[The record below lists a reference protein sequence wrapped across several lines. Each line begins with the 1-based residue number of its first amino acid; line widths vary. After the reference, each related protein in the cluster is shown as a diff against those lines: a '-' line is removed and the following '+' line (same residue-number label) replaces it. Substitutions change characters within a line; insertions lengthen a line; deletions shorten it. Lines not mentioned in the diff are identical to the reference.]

1 MGKIKIAIIGVKN
14 MGKKHLKVLQN
25 YFADEVEIAGIVNST
40 PESSQARAEELGV
53 PYFKTL
59 SEITKDNVD
68 GVIICTPATT
78 HLAVGREILQK
89 GIPCLIEKPL
99 ATTQKECQELIDI
112 AAQNNVVLMVGHNTN
127 YDSSVIMLKE
137 LAQKPIKSIE
147 GIRTSRYVNEGK
159 KDVSVIQEL
168 MIHDLGIM
176 NELISAPMTNVKVSK
191 QPQYDWKE
199 NALLEIDFADGAHV
213 KLEGLIA
220 DKDVQRTMKVVDAN
234 EDVYELAFLESA
246 LFKNGQMLRIGGN
259 MLKNELANFIAVLK
273 GSEQPFVTG
282 EEGLKN
288 VATCIELEKY
298 LN

>member
-1 MGKIKIAIIGVKN
+1 MSKLKIAIVGVKN

-40 PESSQARAEELGV
+40 PESSQARAEELDV
-53 PYFKTL
+53 PYFNTL

-78 HLAVGREILQK
+78 HLAVGCEILQK
-89 GIPCLIEKPL
+89 GIPCLMEKPL
-99 ATTQKECQELIDI
+99 ATTQKECQQLIDI
-112 AAQNNVVLMVGHNTN
+112 AAHNNVVLMVGHNTN

-176 NELISAPMTNVKVSK
+176 NALISAPMTNVKVSR

-220 DKDVQRTMKVVDAN
+220 DKDVQRTMKVVDAK

-259 MLKNELANFIAVLK
+259 MLKNELANFIAVIK
-273 GSEQPFVTG
+273 GREKPFVTG

-288 VATCIELEKY
+288 VTTCIELEKY
-298 LN
+298 LD